1 MTLIRFTLFNKVI
14 QSYYFFVKIYF
25 TLDSME
31 SVKGLK
37 WAIAKVVK
45 ELRTSKGWT
54 QEQLAGFSGLSA
66 AYITKLER
74 GACGDSINALLLHT
88 QAIGKRPSEVMLA
101 IEKELTAGHEIL
113 VWKKRRPQ
121 KDYN

>member
-1 MTLIRFTLFNKVI
+1 
-14 QSYYFFVKIYF
+14 
-25 TLDSME
+25 ME

-74 GACGDSINALLLHT
+74 GACGDSINALVLLA
-88 QAIGKRPSEVMLA
+88 QAIGKRPSEVLLA
-101 IEKELTAGHEIL
+101 IEKELTAGPEKP
-113 VWKKRRPQ
+113 VCNQGRPQ